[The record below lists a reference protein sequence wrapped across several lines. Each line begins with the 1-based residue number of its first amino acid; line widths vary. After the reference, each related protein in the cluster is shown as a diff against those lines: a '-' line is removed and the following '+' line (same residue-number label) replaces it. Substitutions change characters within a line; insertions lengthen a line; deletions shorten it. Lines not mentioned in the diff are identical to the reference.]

1 MGSAIAVGLVSTG
14 FIPASDITV
23 TSPRQAT
30 LDRIADACPGIT
42 TDTDNAA
49 AVKEADV
56 IILAVKPWLVQSVV
70 EEIAPRID
78 FRQQT
83 LVSLEPHRKE
93 P

>member
-70 EEIAPRID
+70 EEIR
-78 FRQQT
+78 
-83 LVSLEPHRKE
+83 
-93 P
+93 